1 MAVFVNL
8 PALHRLGV
16 ARRDAASELPHRAER
31 LRQQL
36 DAKVRVLLRPLLERG
51 DELVHLALRLLIL
64 EREQHPR
71 LDVHQMC
78 RHCDELARDLEIEL
92 LSLLEIGEVLV
103 QDERDGNV
111 LNFYF
116 IFRQQ
121 EEDEVQRSLKVLQRF
136 RAALVDH
143 ALQLENG
150 IVHSLHLNT
159 IRFIRKEYT

>member
-1 MAVFVNL
+1 
-8 PALHRLGV
+8 
-16 ARRDAASELPHRAER
+16 
-31 LRQQL
+31 
-36 DAKVRVLLRPLLERG
+36 
-51 DELVHLALRLLIL
+51 
-64 EREQHPR
+64 
-71 LDVHQMC
+71 MC
-78 RHCDELARDLEIEL
+78 RHCDKLARDLEVEL
-92 LSLLEIGEVLV
+92 LSLLKIGEVLI
-103 QDERDGNV
+103 QNERNGNV

-121 EEDEVQRSLKVLQRF
+121 EEDEIQRSLKVLQRF

>member
-1 MAVFVNL
+1 
-8 PALHRLGV
+8 
-16 ARRDAASELPHRAER
+16 
-31 LRQQL
+31 
-36 DAKVRVLLRPLLERG
+36 
-51 DELVHLALRLLIL
+51 
-64 EREQHPR
+64 
-71 LDVHQMC
+71 MC